1 MADTVAPTFGDQV
14 YVINQ
19 DPYPHTFKWGGKKYV
34 LEPEKKVPVP
44 FEAMVLWAGDPR
56 SADSMRSF
64 REGASVS
71 FIPDR
76 DSEVRRLTVKYGGDN
91 DRVFPKLSFK
101 DLDDNK
107 ITTVIDDPEGKEVL
121 TANVTV
127 MQNEEQAE
135 KIKALEDKLAR
146 VMATLEGTPAGH
158 AANPDTPEPVN
169 TESSSEIPE
178 DTTGTGSS
186 SKGPGKKTS

>member
-1 MADTVAPTFGDQV
+1 MTETVAPTFGDQV
-14 YVINQ
+14 YVVNQ
-19 DPYPHTFKWGGKKYV
+19 DPHPWTFKWGGKKYV
-34 LEPEKKVPVP
+34 LEPEKKTPVP

-56 SADSMRSF
+56 SSDSMRSF
-64 REGASVS
+64 REGAAVS

-76 DSEVRRLTVKYGGDN
+76 DSELRRLTVKYGGDN
-91 DRVFPKLSFK
+91 DAVYPKLSFY
-101 DLDDNK
+101 DLDDNP

-121 TANVTV
+121 TANVTI

-158 AANPDTPEPVN
+158 AANPEP
-169 TESSSEIPE
+169 TESASSDTGDIPE

-186 SKGPGKKTS
+186 SKGPGKKS